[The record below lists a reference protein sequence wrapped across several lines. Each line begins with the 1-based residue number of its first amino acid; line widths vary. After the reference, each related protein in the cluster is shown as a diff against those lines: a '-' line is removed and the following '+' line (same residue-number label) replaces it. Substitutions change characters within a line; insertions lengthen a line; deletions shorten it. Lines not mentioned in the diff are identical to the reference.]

1 MEFQGEDVSLLWKL
15 SGQARVDAFEAA
27 YAQYGSRMFAFPSFF
42 KVKDWAKLCTTLI
55 NAPILNNRPKQ
66 VKTIAFYHNHY
77 PIGGIERCISYLMP
91 LFQSL
96 GYRVILITDKDA
108 STDAYPIPPGV
119 KRIVFGE
126 ENTIL
131 GNPLP
136 KKAFSTRCELWDKC
150 IRANS
155 IDAVYYA
162 FTVSSVRLLDFLSIR
177 SAGAYVMYHFHQC
190 FTMSLQHQSMN
201 FFFDFAYL
209 LRFVDTVIGLSRV
222 DEHFFRLCQTRAYY
236 FPNKCFFEELP
247 RAHAESIS
255 SRMNCLWCARIAPQK
270 QPLEIIPIFAKIHAV
285 IPNATLTILGDSTA
299 LAAKDTKEQMLRQ
312 AQSLGCAN
320 AIEWAGFQTDVLPY
334 YKQADLLISTAK
346 WEGFPLTHIEAYA
359 HGLPIV
365 SYDMPYLETLKDEK
379 ASRCVPQ
386 GDQQAAA
393 EAAIEL
399 LTNPEV
405 YREASQAARKVAE
418 TFMDFD
424 QAAAWKKVIEE
435 LPQPYT
441 PQETEADQIDRV
453 MLETILLHGTW
464 ARLPQQTQN
473 QLVQTRKQ
481 LAAAQTELRKLRA
494 TRAWRIGRAVTFLP
508 RKAKGGIKCLREN
521 GLRYTL
527 RRAVK
532 KVLRH

>member
-15 SGQARVDAFEAA
+15 SGQERIEAFEAA
-27 YAQYGSRMFAFPSFF
+27 YAQYGPRMFAFPSFYGSNHY
-42 KVKDWAKLCTTLI
+42 I
-55 NAPILNNRPKQ
+55 NALESLLRAPAFNQRPQ
-66 VKTIAFYHNHY
+66 SIKTIALYYFTYGF
-77 PIGGIERCISYLMP
+77 GGVERCLSYLMP
-91 LFQSL
+91 QFLSL
-96 GYRVILITDKDA
+96 GYNVIFITDTDA
-108 STDAYPIPPGV
+108 SSDAYPTPKGV
-119 KRIVFGE
+119 KRLVFNASNSRVHPFHQLQGRCTQWE
-126 ENTIL
+126 TFIKENH
-131 GNPLP
+131 
-136 KKAFSTRCELWDKC
+136 
-150 IRANS
+150 

-162 FTVSSVRLLDFLSIR
+162 YSSNHVRMIDFPVIR
-177 SAGAYVMYHFHQC
+177 ASGAYLFYHFHCC
-190 FTMSLQHQSMN
+190 FSLSLHTESAKHFYN
-201 FFFDFAYL
+201 FSKYIRFA
-209 LRFVDTVIGLSRV
+209 DSIITLSRA
-222 DEHFFRLCQTRAYY
+222 DTRFFELCGVRAYY
-236 FPNKCFFEELP
+236 IPNKCFFDIKQYKQKKVNL
-247 RAHAESIS
+247 RQVK
-255 SRMNCLWCARIAPQK
+255 CLWSGRFAPPK
-270 QPLEIIPIFAKIHAV
+270 SPLEIIPIFSKIYQA
-285 IPNATLTILGDSTA
+285 IPNATLIILGSTTPA
-299 LAAKDTKEQMLRQ
+299 FQRLQYDKKMRKQAKD
-312 AQSLGCAN
+312 LGCAD
-320 AIEWAGFQTDVLPY
+320 AIRWEGFQEDVQPY
-334 YKQADLLISTAK
+334 YDSSDLLICTSLF
-346 WEGFPLTHIEAYA
+346 EGFPLTHIEAYA
-359 HGLPIV
+359 HGVPIV